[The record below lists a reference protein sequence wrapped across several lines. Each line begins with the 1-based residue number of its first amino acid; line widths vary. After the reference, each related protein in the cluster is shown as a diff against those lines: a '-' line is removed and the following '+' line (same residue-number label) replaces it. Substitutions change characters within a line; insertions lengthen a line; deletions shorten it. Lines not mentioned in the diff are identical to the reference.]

1 MLRWVGKY
9 IQTYGKSKCLAAPR
23 WPPTIRSL
31 IFAHDFAILK
41 TLKMGSWANRFDAGE
56 AEAWRWQL
64 QFRLAE
70 ISWEY
75 WNDTHPMSSNRA
87 MGNCWNP
94 LQMVFEWE
102 ISYKWRFCIAMFG
115 YQMVGY
121 RTVVLVRIFRWLW
134 CLSCPPLFDSGPL
147 ATHTQSMKTI
157 TCEEMAIWSHKLSYC
172 AYFLILLLF
181 VIAFAPITYYYP
193 VPALFLPSWTTVIC
207 LDWRYSHIVSGGI
220 APHQTQPV
228 WCRRGK
234 DVAR

>member
-1 MLRWVGKY
+1 MVGSSTVAGEKAHFERHGLIWQQISTMLRWVGKY

-23 WPPTIRSL
+23 WPKYAKLSPTIRSL

-70 ISWEY
+70 MSWEY

-102 ISYKWRFCIAMFG
+102 ISYKWRFSIAMFG
-115 YQMVGY
+115 YQMVDY

-147 ATHTQSMKTI
+147 ATHTHNLWKQWHVKKWRFDLTNFL
-157 TCEEMAIWSHKLSYC
+157 MART
-172 AYFLILLLF
+172 F
-181 VIAFAPITYYYP
+181 
-193 VPALFLPSWTTVIC
+193 
-207 LDWRYSHIVSGGI
+207 
-220 APHQTQPV
+220 
-228 WCRRGK
+228 
-234 DVAR
+234 